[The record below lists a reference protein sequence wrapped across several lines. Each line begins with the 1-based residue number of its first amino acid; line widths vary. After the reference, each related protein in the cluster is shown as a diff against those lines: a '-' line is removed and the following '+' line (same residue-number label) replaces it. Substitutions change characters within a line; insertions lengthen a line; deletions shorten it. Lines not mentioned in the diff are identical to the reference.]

1 MKYGKNL
8 TLQQI
13 IDACLQSDEE
23 EFCDWDLEQDSSD
36 EEEYIEPCFRS
47 SHLITEFEPVRFV
60 IYFNIAK
67 KRKKKKRNKKYL
79 IYLIY
84 LIDFLSSNI
93 FVISYFSLSSPLHGI
108 FFFVGKRR

>member
-23 EFCDWDLEQDSSD
+23 KFCDWDLEQDSSD

-60 IYFNIAK
+60 IYFNIV
-67 KRKKKKRNKKYL
+67 KKKEIKNIL
-79 IYLIY
+79 FILFILLTSCQVIYLSFPISRY
-84 LIDFLSSNI
+84 QALYMAFSFL
-93 FVISYFSLSSPLHGI
+93 
-108 FFFVGKRR
+108 

>member
-67 KRKKKKRNKKYL
+67 KRKKKKEIKNIL
-79 IYLIY
+79 FILFILLTSCQVIYLSFPISRY
-84 LIDFLSSNI
+84 QALYMAFSFL
-93 FVISYFSLSSPLHGI
+93 
-108 FFFVGKRR
+108 